1 MASKKG
7 SKGANQYG
15 RYLWIPDAKEGSS
28 FSVSLW
34 GKGYRVSLSGGDGD
48 AVMTE
53 IKQRVNEA
61 KRLVDKDATED

>member
-7 SKGANQYG
+7 KGANQYG
-15 RYLWIPDAKEGSS
+15 RYLWIPEVKEGSS

-53 IKQRVNEA
+53 IKQRVKEA
-61 KRLVDKDATED
+61 KELVDKDATED